1 MGAPRSKPVN
11 EQAKARLLAALEHV
25 RAQHAQRAASPSLA
39 DRLDRLARF
48 QSRRLAATY
57 ADLARERRYA
67 AAIAFF
73 GSDIYGPGDYSR
85 RDADLARMVPS
96 MVRLLPEDAVATIAD
111 AVELSALAQDLD
123 RALDAALADSAL
135 TVSSYCQAFRA
146 GAGIPER
153 ERQIALTVHVGR
165 GLDRYVHTP
174 LLRQA
179 LTMMRVPARMA
190 GLSALQRFL
199 ERGVAAFARMKNA
212 DEFLETIRFRETAIL
227 RAIFAGDD
235 AAFPDPGTNERA

>member
-1 MGAPRSKPVN
+1 VN
-11 EQAKARLLAALEHV
+11 DQAKARLLAALERV
-25 RAQHAQRAASPSLA
+25 GAQHAQRAASPLLA
-39 DRLDRLARF
+39 ERLDRLARF

-85 RDADLARMVPS
+85 RDSDLARMVPS
-96 MVRLLPEDAVATIAD
+96 MVRMLPEDAVGTVAD
-111 AVELSALAQDLD
+111 ALDLSGLAQDLD
-123 RALDAALADSAL
+123 RALDAALTDRAL

-146 GAGIPER
+146 SGSVGER
-153 ERQIALTVHVGR
+153 EHQIALTVQVGR

-179 LTMMRVPARMA
+179 LRMMRVPARVA

-199 ERGVAAFARMKNA
+199 ERGVAAFAGMKTA
-212 DEFLETIRFRETAIL
+212 DEFLETIRARETAIM

-235 AAFPDPGTNERA
+235 AAFPDPDAGERA